1 MEVEKT
7 QFDTQL
13 EDLLEKEKI
22 SRSINDHLQTSSL
35 LKQIATLCY
44 QTQHYDQLNEMITTL
59 MKKRGQAKKAQID
72 LVQLAMTWLPSITD
86 EAVKT
91 KLIETL
97 RDVTDKKI
105 FLEVEYARLVLMIV
119 KGKEDDNDINE
130 AAKILQ
136 EVQVETYGSMD
147 RREKLEFILYQ
158 MKIMIKRKDYIR
170 LFVIS
175 KKINENNINDD
186 NLADLKVLYYAYVAI
201 YYNHF
206 SKFYDAS
213 QCYKTIWEVM
223 NSTKKDIPDVLDF
236 GFKGGKIN
244 SLSNYVGF
252 LVLHP
257 ASERSKK
264 QLEALRANKEVEK
277 ISHIKQVVDAF
288 LSK

>member
-1 MEVEKT
+1 MEVEKSA
-7 QFDTQL
+7 FDKQL

-22 SRSINDHLQTSSL
+22 SRSINDHLNSSNL

-44 QTQHYDQLNEMITTL
+44 ETQHFDALNENISAL
-59 MKKRGQAKKAQID
+59 MKKRGQSKKAQID
-72 LVQLAMTWLPSITD
+72 LVQLAMSWLPQITD
-86 EAVKT
+86 EAERAR
-91 KLIETL
+91 LILTL

-105 FLEVEYARLVLMIV
+105 FLEVEYARLVMLIV

-158 MKIMIKRKDYIR
+158 MKIMIRKKDYIR

-175 KKINENNINDD
+175 KKINENNLNDD
-186 NLADLKVLYYAYVAI
+186 AIADLKLTYYAYLAI

-206 SKFYDAS
+206 DKFYEAS
-213 QCYKTIWEVM
+213 QCYKTIWETLCT
-223 NSTKKDIPDVLDF
+223 TKQALPEVLDF
-236 GFKGGKIN
+236 NFRAGKVN

-257 ASERSKK
+257 YS
-264 QLEALRANKEVEK
+264 
-277 ISHIKQVVDAF
+277 
-288 LSK
+288 